1 MVKARAL
8 ISLLQCRCS
17 GAERARAFR
26 FRFLCAQLL
35 ADLLEE
41 SEEAAPGWV
50 AALLAALVPPAS
62 PERGRV
68 AAAVLQRAEQLLA
81 PPVQARGCV
90 HVFC

>member
-1 MVKARAL
+1 
-8 ISLLQCRCS
+8 
-17 GAERARAFR
+17 
-26 FRFLCAQLL
+26 
-35 ADLLEE
+35 LLEE

-81 PPVQARGCV
+81 PPVQARVCV
-90 HVFC
+90 HAQLVAHLMRTLLCLR